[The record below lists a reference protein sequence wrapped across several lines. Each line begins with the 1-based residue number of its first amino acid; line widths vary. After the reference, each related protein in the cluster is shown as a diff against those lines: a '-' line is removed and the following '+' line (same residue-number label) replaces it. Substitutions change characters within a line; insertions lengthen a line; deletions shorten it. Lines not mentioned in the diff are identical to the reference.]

1 MSDNEMLKLILE
13 KVTGIENDVTELKSD
28 VAELKSDVAELKSD
42 VDKLKCDVSELQSEV
57 SVLRRDVDRLQSN
70 YANMDESLR
79 EVKIQ
84 QTETRVILENITEK
98 TFQLLHEGYQMNF
111 EKIDRLNIDSVNSK
125 LNVLE
130 AHVYANTQH
139 IELLRKRIAG

>member
-13 KVTGIENDVTELKSD
+13 KVTGIENDV
-28 VAELKSDVAELKSD
+28 A
-42 VDKLKCDVSELQSEV
+42 KLKTNVAKLETNVTE
-57 SVLRRDVDRLQSN
+57 LQSN
-70 YANMDESLR
+70 YANMEESLK